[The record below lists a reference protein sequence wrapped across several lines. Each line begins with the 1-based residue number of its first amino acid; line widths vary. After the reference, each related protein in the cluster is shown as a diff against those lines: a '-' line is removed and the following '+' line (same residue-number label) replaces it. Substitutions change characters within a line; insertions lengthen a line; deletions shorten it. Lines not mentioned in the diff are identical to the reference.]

1 MTIKNNI
8 LLISIMDRNITLI
21 DYMNNKKIC
30 GEISYDE
37 YNEYLNCYNFEI
49 FKNIYIEYEIILT
62 KMEFEISIISKL
74 HEKYKIKNYN
84 YVACENCGA

>member
-21 DYMNNKKIC
+21 DYMNNKKFC
-30 GEISYDE
+30 GIISCDE
-37 YNEYLNCYNFEI
+37 YYEYLNCYNFEI
-49 FKNIYIEYEIILT
+49 FKKIYIEYELILT

-74 HEKYKIKNYN
+74 YEKYQMKNYN